1 MHKVHIPEKVV
12 ARVLKRQG
20 RWNVHDDVPPGQTAF
35 VVVDMQNYFMA
46 RGQQVEIP
54 AAREIVP
61 NINRLAD
68 ALRKAGGLVV
78 WVRTVSNE
86 DSFKNWSHFHDILN
100 TPQRKAR
107 RHEAMK
113 EGAFGSKLWPELDVR
128 TEDLIVCKTRY
139 SAFIQGSSSLEAE
152 LRNRGIT
159 AVWVGGTSTNTCC
172 ESTARD
178 AMLLDFRTTMI
189 SDANA
194 DHNDEEHNATLIN
207 FCINFGDVA
216 STDDLLARLQQPARR
231 DIASSPGEARPV
243 PT

>member
-1 MHKVHIPEKVV
+1 MHKTVIPESVV

-20 RWNVHDDVPPGQTAF
+20 RWNVHDDVPPAQTAF

-46 RGQQVEIP
+46 PGQQVEIP

-61 NINRLAD
+61 NVNRLAA
-68 ALRKAGGLVV
+68 ALRDAGGLVV
-78 WVRTVSNE
+78 WIRTVSNE

-100 TPQRKAR
+100 TPQRRAR
-107 RHEAMK
+107 RHEAMQ
-113 EGAFGSKLWPELDVR
+113 ESAFGSQLWPGLDVR
-128 TEDLIVCKTRY
+128 DGDLTVFKTRY
-139 SAFIQGSSSLEAE
+139 SAFIQGSSPLEAE
-152 LRNRGIT
+152 LRKRGVT

-178 AMLLDFRTTMI
+178 AMLLDFRTTMV

-194 DHNDEEHNATLIN
+194 DHNDAEHNATLIN

-216 STDDLLARLQQPARR
+216 STDDLVARLRAAPRR
-231 DIASSPGEARPV
+231 
-243 PT
+243 